1 MNAHGEGQAH
11 AWGGLVHGG
20 WAYPGGGLGGRLLF
34 SGGGVG
40 GLVSMIK
47 APEGGYGLR
56 VHTYPGAGSPGAYAA
71 FPLTPPPHPP
81 SFPSPQGSARKRP
94 RPSPGGCGLS
104 RSSCWPRTWRPA
116 ATRWRCVCS
125 GRWCRTPY
133 RSSSTPCR
141 PRASPSPTRR
151 TLVSGGALGVPGGGR
166 LPPCGCRNLCWSPS
180 GGGLRARGAL
190 FGVVPGGLSSLLYS
204 RRASGGTEF

>member
-1 MNAHGEGQAH
+1 MGGPCPWGVGLPWGW
-11 AWGGLVHGG
+11 AWGALVIF
-20 WAYPGGGLGGRLLF
+20 W
-34 SGGGVG
+34 GGVG

-166 LPPCGCRNLCWSPS
+166 LPPCGCRILCWSPS
-180 GGGLRARGAL
+180 GGGVSEQEKLCS
-190 FGVVPGGLSSLLYS
+190 GLYLV
-204 RRASGGTEF
+204 G

>member
-1 MNAHGEGQAH
+1 MG
-11 AWGGLVHGG
+11 
-20 WAYPGGGLGGRLLF
+20 
-34 SGGGVG
+34 S
-40 GLVSMIK
+40 
-47 APEGGYGLR
+47 
-56 VHTYPGAGSPGAYAA
+56 GSPRIPVRGPRALMLPS
-71 FPLTPPPHPP
+71 PLPPPHPP

-180 GGGLRARGAL
+180 GGVTLPLPQQGFQMLCYHRSGL
-190 FGVVPGGLSSLLYS
+190 GVQAVSCKTFTLILSNHEGKFVMKMCSILETKVPPVREVLY
-204 RRASGGTEF
+204 